1 MIKNKKMKEKK
12 NVQPSP
18 IVFKLN
24 NIPPNGD
31 SYSLIFASIDVLL
44 QFDEAT
50 VTQYFEHLN
59 CFTIDNY
66 YLLSGR
72 VMEKRNKELNMNQ
85 QHLIIFYASVHLM
98 MQALVSKKQAGI
110 LKSRLEETS
119 IEIFNSNK
127 DEMVEFCRTTNKV
140 LRKDYKN
147 NNAIIV
153 AFAKIDAY
161 SIVEQEN

>member
-1 MIKNKKMKEKK
+1 MKEKK
-12 NVQPSP
+12 NVPPSP

-31 SYSLIFASIDVLL
+31 NYSLIFASINVLL
-44 QFDEAT
+44 QYDEAT

-85 QHLIIFYASVHLM
+85 QHLIVFYASVHLM
-98 MQALVSKKQAGI
+98 IQALVSTK
-110 LKSRLEETS
+110 
-119 IEIFNSNK
+119 
-127 DEMVEFCRTTNKV
+127 
-140 LRKDYKN
+140 
-147 NNAIIV
+147 
-153 AFAKIDAY
+153 
-161 SIVEQEN
+161 